1 LHATPLPASERLDAS
16 LFQSQRPAA
25 TPALTTTNHMK
36 LPHKVE
42 RNRIAAWIA
51 IGCLALSA
59 QTTKATLLLHYTF
72 DEGSGNALDSSGAT
86 PTADGTFTANA
97 TRTALGSTPGGTG
110 YALDLTGNGAAFN
123 WVGVTAA
130 NGGSKLDVM
139 QKFTLTIWVNMRSA
153 PANTDRLLGRLSTTP
168 FPGFD
173 FMIGTPNSGTLGAGN
188 FKLAMAVD
196 TSSAQGSTA
205 DTGADGTWRF
215 VALTYDG
222 SLTSQNVRFYT
233 GGTNTAVTQ
242 LGSAITR
249 NAGTVDT
256 TTAEFRIG
264 STVASGSDRTPPAWM
279 DDARVYNTVLTAEEL
294 EAVRQAGGGAVD
306 PTRLIPV
313 IDSQPASWSGYAGAQ
328 VSFSVTVSGTAP
340 ITQQW
345 YLNGTNAGNMIA
357 GETNLTLVLTNV
369 TTNMSGNFYSLCAS
383 NTNGVAWSTNATLT
397 VVAPYDTGIL
407 TPIWTLSTGDRSYLI
422 HATGNSPTD
431 RGLSYNPATSNLLF
445 TSRGDSGRGP
455 IIVALDPATGA
466 EKHFLNMSGVSG
478 GTFVMNMVRAADDG
492 AVYGANLTTSATTT
506 SYKLYRWEN
515 DDSNTVAVLSFAGDP
530 GYGTAAT
537 GLRWG
542 DNLAV
547 RGSGAATQILLA
559 PGSGTNVALFTTAN
573 GIDSLPTIL
582 TISNVPDHFAQYGL
596 AWGPGT
602 NTFWAKNSESP
613 TLYLVEFD
621 LAAQTGTVLHGYSG
635 VPTIFRGI
643 AADSTQHWL
652 IGAATENPDTA
663 RLYDVS
669 DLTAGPVLTDQ
680 ELFAL
685 HNSTAGQPADAT
697 FGGNRVFVLDP
708 ANGIKAFQM
717 NSAIPRFNITS
728 ITVSSGPGVVL
739 NWESV
744 AGHTYQVQSRGSLT
758 SGTWTNLGSTVTAT
772 GSTSS
777 FTNSFSG
784 DSQFYRVQ
792 GQ

>member
-1 LHATPLPASERLDAS
+1 
-16 LFQSQRPAA
+16 
-25 TPALTTTNHMK
+25 MK
-36 LPHKVE
+36 LPRTIE

-51 IGCLALSA
+51 IGCLALSVP
-59 QTTKATLLLHYTF
+59 TTKATLLLHYTF

-97 TRTALGSTPGGTG
+97 TRTALGSTPDGTG

-130 NGGSKLDVM
+130 NGGSKLDMM

-153 PANTDRLLGRLSTTP
+153 PANTDRLLGRLNTTP

-196 TSSAQGSTA
+196 TSSALGSTA

-233 GGTNTAVTQ
+233 GGTNTSVTQ
-242 LGSAITR
+242 LGNPVTR
-249 NAGTVDT
+249 NAATVDT

-294 EAVRQAGGGAVD
+294 DGVRQAGGGTVD
-306 PTRLIPV
+306 PTRITPV

-357 GETNLTLVLTNV
+357 GETNVTLVLTNV
-369 TTNMSGNFYSLCAS
+369 TTNMSGNVYSLCAS
-383 NTNGVAWSTNATLT
+383 NTNGVAWSTNATLE
-397 VVAPYDTGIL
+397 VIAPYDTGIL
-407 TPIWTLSTGDRSYLI
+407 TPLWTLSTGDRSYLI

-431 RGLSYNPATSNLLF
+431 RGLTYNPATSNLLF
-445 TSRGDSGRGP
+445 TSRGDTSRGP
-455 IIVALDPATGA
+455 LIVALDPATGA
-466 EKHFLNMSGVSG
+466 EKQFLNMSGVSG

-492 AVYGANLTTSATTT
+492 AVYGQNLTTVASTTPF
-506 SYKLYRWEN
+506 KLYQWAN
-515 DDSNTVAVLSFAGDP
+515 DDSNTVPILAFSGDP
-530 GYGTAAT
+530 GYGTAAA

-542 DNLAV
+542 DNIAV
-547 RGSGAATQILLA
+547 SGSGAGTRILLA
-559 PGSGTNVALFTTAN
+559 PGSGTNVALFTSAN
-573 GIDSLPTIL
+573 GIDFLPTIL
-582 TISNVPDHFAQYGL
+582 NISDVPDHFAQYGL

-602 NTFWAKNSESP
+602 NTFWAKNSETQ
-613 TLYLVEFD
+613 TLFLVQFD
-621 LAAQTGTVLHGYSG
+621 LGAQTGAVLHSYSG
-635 VPTIFRGI
+635 LPTTFRGI

-652 IGAATENPDTA
+652 MGPTTENPDTA

-669 DLTAGPVLTDQ
+669 DLTAGPVLADQ

-685 HNSTAGQPADAT
+685 HNSTAGQPGDAA
-697 FGGNRVFVLDP
+697 FGEKRVFVLDP
-708 ANGIKAFQM
+708 ANGIKAFEFS
-717 NSAIPRFNITS
+717 SAIPRFNITS
-728 ITVSSGPGVVL
+728 ISASSGPGVVL
-739 NWESV
+739 SWDSV
-744 AGHTYQVQSRGSLT
+744 AGHSYQVQSRGALA
-758 SGTWTNLGSTVTAT
+758 SGTWANLGSAVTAT
-772 GSTSS
+772 GSTTS
-777 FTNSFSG
+777 FTNSLSG
-784 DSQFYRVQ
+784 EAQFYRVQ